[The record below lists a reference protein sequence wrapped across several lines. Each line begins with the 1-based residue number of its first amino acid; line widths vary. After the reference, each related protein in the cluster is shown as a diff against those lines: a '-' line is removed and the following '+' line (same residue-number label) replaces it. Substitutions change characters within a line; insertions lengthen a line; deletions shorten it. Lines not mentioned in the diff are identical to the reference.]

1 MNEKLP
7 ELHDEL
13 SEVFIETMRET
24 FAKKI
29 SKAEKKATLS
39 HCWSQKL
46 PTFLQNQIWSGII
59 NGGDVSRGDQISI
72 LSSVAEAVYD
82 FAHIHSRDKTT
93 SSASAPA
100 ETQLVE
106 ENLIIPHRFGGAA
119 IYRTEKVRKNTI
131 DGKKGTVKV
140 TAAHRG
146 NLQKELEIVQ
156 KMKRET
162 LTNLPYLTSP
172 RTLLVCVEN

>member
-1 MNEKLP
+1 MGSN
-7 ELHDEL
+7 
-13 SEVFIETMRET
+13 
-24 FAKKI
+24 
-29 SKAEKKATLS
+29 
-39 HCWSQKL
+39 
-46 PTFLQNQIWSGII
+46 
-59 NGGDVSRGDQISI
+59 SI

-100 ETQLVE
+100 EKQLAWLVE
-106 ENLIIPHRFGGAA
+106 ENLIILHRFGGAA

-131 DGKKGTVKV
+131 NGKKGTVKV
-140 TAAHRG
+140 TAAQKG

>member
-1 MNEKLP
+1 MEW
-7 ELHDEL
+7 HHQWW
-13 SEVFIETMRET
+13 RR
-24 FAKKI
+24 FAMG
-29 SKAEKKATLS
+29 S
-39 HCWSQKL
+39 
-46 PTFLQNQIWSGII
+46 N
-59 NGGDVSRGDQISI
+59 SI
-72 LSSVAEAVYD
+72 LCSVAEAVYN

-100 ETQLVE
+100 ETQLAWVVE
-106 ENLIIPHRFGGAA
+106 ENLIILYRFGGAA
-119 IYRTEKVRKNTI
+119 IYLTEKVRKNTI
-131 DGKKGTVKV
+131 NGKKGTVKV